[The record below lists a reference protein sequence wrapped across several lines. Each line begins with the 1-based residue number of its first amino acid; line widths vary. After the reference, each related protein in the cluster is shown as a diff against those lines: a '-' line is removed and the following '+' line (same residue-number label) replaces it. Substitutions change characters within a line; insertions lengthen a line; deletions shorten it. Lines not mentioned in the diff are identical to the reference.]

1 MTQERSAS
9 EETFKKTMRGVVLP
23 GNSTVEFR
31 EQPIPTPGYGQVLV
45 QMKASS
51 ICGSDIRAIYRQH
64 LGVGDEAYRGVIAG
78 HEPCGQIAQ
87 VGPGCKKYKVG
98 DRVVLYHIS
107 GCGVCED
114 CQAGY
119 MISCHTKHRAAY
131 GWQRDGGHAPFLL
144 AEENTCLSLPD
155 NLSYVDGALVAC
167 GFGTA
172 WEALTRIQVDGRDRL
187 LVTGL
192 GPVGLAAAMLGKA
205 LGASQVI
212 GVDVSRQRLDLA
224 QSLGLVDEAF
234 LSDADALDK
243 IKSVTG
249 GKGCEASIDCSGV
262 GPARKLALLGTRQ
275 WGRCV
280 FVGEGSDIQFDVSP
294 VLIHPQITLFG
305 SWVTSVP
312 HMEELLERLSRWD
325 LHPEKTVTHR
335 FSLEEAAEA
344 YAVMDGGQ
352 CGKVVIVS
360 E

>member
-1 MTQERSAS
+1 MAVTQEQQTSG
-9 EETFKKTMRGVVLP
+9 KTMRGVVLP

-31 EQPIPTPGYGQVLV
+31 EQPVPTPGPGQVLV
-45 QMKASS
+45 RMKASS
-51 ICGSDIRAIYRQH
+51 LCGSDIRAIYREH

-78 HEPCGQIAQ
+78 HEPCGQIAE
-87 VGPGCKKYKVG
+87 VGPGCKKYKIG

-119 MISCHTKHRAAY
+119 MISCHSPYRAAY
-131 GWQRDGGHAPFLL
+131 GWQRDGGHAEFLL
-144 AEENTCLSLPD
+144 AQENTCLSLPD

-167 GFGTA
+167 GFGTV
-172 WEALTRIQVDGRDRL
+172 WEALTRIGVNGRDRL
-187 LVTGL
+187 LITGL

-212 GVDVSRQRLDLA
+212 GVDVSRQRIDLA
-224 QSLGLVDEAF
+224 QELGLVDEAF
-234 LSDADALDK
+234 TSDSEALDK
-243 IKSVTG
+243 IKAVTS
-249 GKGCEASIDCSGV
+249 GKGCEASIDCSGA
-262 GPARKLALLGTRQ
+262 GPARRLALQGTRQ

-280 FVGEGSDIQFDVSP
+280 FVGEGNDITFDVSP
-294 VLIHPQITLFG
+294 LLIHPQITLYG

-325 LHPEKTVTHR
+325 LHPERTVTHR
-335 FSLEEAAEA
+335 FRLDQAADA